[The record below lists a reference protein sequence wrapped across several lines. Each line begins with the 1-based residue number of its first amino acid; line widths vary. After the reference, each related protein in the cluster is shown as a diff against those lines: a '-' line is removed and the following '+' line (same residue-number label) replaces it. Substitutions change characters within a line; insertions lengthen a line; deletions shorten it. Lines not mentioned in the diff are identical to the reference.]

1 MLHRIA
7 PAALSALLLA
17 HAPHLSA
24 QGGGAPVN
32 DVCTGAT
39 VVALSPGVP
48 AVRNGDSSGS
58 TDEVGFGA
66 AQVWEAFSLS
76 QCMDVTVDLCGTTPA
91 FPNSFIN
98 LVIGCPITNIV
109 NTGVFEFV
117 TCGDGNVTIVFPN
130 LPQGTYYFPV
140 INEPGSSGP
149 YTLTF
154 TGQTCTTP
162 PPANDE
168 CSGAITLV
176 PDAGCTPV
184 NGTTLGATGSLPAI
198 ACGGFTGDAN
208 DDVWF
213 SFEATTTEHSVVVEP
228 SLGFNAVIDVL
239 EGSCGATTN
248 IACSDQ
254 GALGATE
261 TVLLSN
267 LTVGNTYFV
276 RVYDWYGGQPSG
288 PTFTICVQGGGTAPA
303 NDLCA
308 TVTADP
314 LASGGTITFTGNNTG
329 ATTLADAATTS
340 LLNDGVPKV
349 WHAFTLGDCAN
360 VTITYCGS
368 TPAFDEI
375 YPALTT
381 SCPADQALFTSQA
394 DFTCTDTNAEMVFVG
409 LAPGTYYIPVG
420 SFGTGSTGDYVLTVS
435 ADDCPVPPAN
445 DECATAAYIPVLP
458 LQDCPGNSTDGY
470 TTSATVS
477 FDDPTCVASQ
487 NGYQDVWYIFEP
499 GINTQ
504 VQITLENLSMS
515 NAALA
520 VYEGCG
526 GAEVA
531 CVLSPTGAVTVNT
544 TPNQPHYVRVM
555 TNTDFGSGGD
565 FLLCIGADIT
575 TSVDARVVEDP
586 IAVFPDPAQDH
597 VDVRWSGAPGAVLLS
612 LTDLMGRVM
621 LSGQRNLATGEVSR
635 VDLAGVAPGGY
646 VLRCE
651 TAHGSWQRRITVR

>member
-1 MLHRIA
+1 MLHHIA

-17 HAPHLSA
+17 HAPQVLA

-32 DVCTGAT
+32 DLCTGAT
-39 VVALSPGVP
+39 IVALSPGVP

-130 LPQGTYYFPV
+130 LPPGTYYFPV
-140 INEPGSSGP
+140 INEPGSTGP

-154 TGQTCTTP
+154 TGEACTTP

-168 CSGAITLV
+168 CSGAIVLV

-184 NGTTLGATGSLPAI
+184 NGTTLGATGSIPAI

-213 SFEATTTEHSVVVEP
+213 SFDATATEHSVVVEP
-228 SLGFNAVIDVL
+228 SLGFNAVIDVM
-239 EGSCGATTN
+239 EGACGATTN
-248 IACSDQ
+248 IACADQ

-261 TVLLSN
+261 TVLLTN
-267 LTVGNTYFV
+267 LTIGSTYYV

-288 PTFTICVQGGGTAPA
+288 PTFSICVQGGGTAPV

-314 LASGGTITFTGNNTG
+314 LALGGTLTFTGNNTG
-329 ATTLADAATTS
+329 ATTLADAGITS
-340 LLNDGVPKV
+340 LLNDGIPKV
-349 WHAFTLGDCAN
+349 WHAFTLSDCAL
-360 VTITYCGS
+360 VTIAYCGS
-368 TPAFDEI
+368 TPPFDEI

-381 SCPADQALFTSQA
+381 SCPADQVLFTAQA
-394 DFTCTDTNAEMVFVG
+394 DFTCVDTNAEITFVG

-420 SFGTGSTGDYVLTVS
+420 AFGPGSIGDYVLSVS
-435 ADDCPVPPAN
+435 ANPCPAPPPNDDCAN
-445 DECATAAYIPVLP
+445 AAYIEVLP
-458 LQDCPGNSTDGY
+458 LQECPGTSTGGY
-470 TTSATVS
+470 NTGAVLSVG
-477 FDDPTCVASQ
+477 DPTCEAST
-487 NGYQDVWYIFEP
+487 NGYLDVWYTFEP
-499 GINTQ
+499 GANTQ
-504 VQITLENLSMS
+504 VEITLENVTMTDWSM
-515 NAALA
+515 A

-531 CVLSPTGAVTVNT
+531 CVLAPSGPVTVNT

-555 TNTDFGSGGD
+555 TNTDFGLGGD
-565 FLLCIGADIT
+565 FRLCIAADIT
-575 TSVDARVVEDP
+575 TAVGDHASDAP
-586 IAVFPDPAQDH
+586 FTVFPDPAEGHADLRWTGATGQ
-597 VDVRWSGAPGAVLLS
+597 VRLS
-612 LTDLMGRVM
+612 LTDLMGRVVM
-621 LSGQRNLATGEVSR
+621 AEQRNLVTGEVCR
-635 VDLAGVAPGGY
+635 VDLAGLAPGGY

-651 TAHGSWQRRITVR
+651 TTDGSWQRRISVR